1 MAYSSPS
8 TFEAAGGAR
17 TQPIRLGYDL
27 AVLGRGAGYKLSMR
41 RIENDEPITENELLR
56 LQERL
61 HALDLA
67 IFRELRM
74 STVFGQLADAG
85 MAKLLPLLAN
95 RKTRIDGQRL
105 RILEATLKPRVQ
117 AEPSPRGGLRVRL
130 TLEDVRGELRSLDDG
145 RLLAGSQ
152 AFYLVEHRAYPVESP
167 APWELARW
175 SRDPVVTLDLD
186 LGPNRRDQLT
196 RELRKAGIPE
206 GDLELLAVQRQ
217 PPKAIVV
224 TFEAIPDDIEEPTV
238 YVHLDADYGT
248 ERSPI
253 FSTRPSDPY
262 IRAADGHGLVE
273 RDLVAE
279 ESARR
284 EIQSIG
290 FKFDKAESVYIAR
303 GEVALRAMDPN
314 SSLFPSYWL
323 IQRGEDAPR
332 FHRDLDL
339 SAEVALLE
347 DRGLLDLRVDINAV
361 DDDDRAVEALVDMKE
376 LLKWLASG
384 RKYVRLADGSFVA
397 PSAKFRKSLRILEDL
412 GADSERAL
420 ISPLCVGLLRAIGDN
435 DGVKAAD
442 DATKAWL
449 AELNGDSAPE
459 VVEPPESMQAILR
472 DYQRRGL
479 DWLSMLHRHKLTGI
493 LADDMGLGKTV
504 QGLALLGN
512 VRRREGP
519 MPSLV
524 VAPTSVTTVWRD
536 EAERFMPDLKVVLW
550 AGPPKLRRETDVTDA
565 DLVVTSYGIL
575 RRDVEILSKIDFRY
589 VMLDEAQ
596 SAKNASSQNARAVR
610 KLKSQRRLALT
621 GTPIENR
628 PDELWSVF
636 DFLAPGFLGSLR
648 QFRKR
653 YARPIER
660 GENEPKELL
669 RARVRPLV
677 LRRLKSEV
685 AKDLPP
691 KMESV
696 VKCDMVSAQ
705 RALYDHV
712 AGELRDSVQKK
723 IQKVGIE
730 RAHLDILAAL
740 TRLRQICCDPALLP
754 APDGSKVPGSAK
766 LDLFEELMREALE
779 GEHRVVVFS
788 QFVEMQKRIITVLK
802 SLGVDPLWLHGGTR
816 NRDKVVARFQDPE
829 GPPVIVVSLRAG
841 GTGLTLTRA
850 DTVVHYDPWWN
861 PAVEQQATDRAHRL
875 GQNEQVNVYKLVCRS
890 SIEERVLTLAESKQ
904 SLAREL
910 LGSDGSSGTK
920 HITSHDVLALLG

>member
-8 TFEAAGGAR
+8 TFEATGGVRADA
-17 TQPIRLGYDL
+17 IRLGYDL
-27 AVLGRGAGYKLSMR
+27 AVLGRGAGYKLAMR
-41 RIENDEPITENELLR
+41 SLKDGEPVTENQLLR
-56 LQERL
+56 LQDKL

-67 IFRELRM
+67 IFRELRLA
-74 STVFGQLADAG
+74 TVFGQLSDSG
-85 MAKLLPLLAN
+85 MAKLLPLLAQ
-95 RKTRIDGQRL
+95 RKTRVDGDRL
-105 RILEATLKPRVQ
+105 RILEVSLKPRVQ
-117 AEPSPRGGLRVRL
+117 AEPGKRGGLRVNL
-130 TLEDVRGELRSLDDG
+130 VLANPKGELLSLDDG

-152 AFYLVEHRAYPVESP
+152 AFYLVGNRAYPVDSP
-167 APWELARW
+167 APWELSSWAKEP
-175 SRDPVVTLDLD
+175 SVLLDLD
-186 LGPNRRDQLT
+186 LGPGRRDQLS
-196 RELRKAGIPE
+196 RELRKAGVPDE
-206 GDLELLAVQRQ
+206 DLALLAVQRQ
-217 PPKAIVV
+217 PPRAFVV
-224 TFEAIPDDIEEPTV
+224 SFEPVPNDIEEPTV
-238 YVHLDADYGT
+238 YVNLDADYGT
-248 ERSPI
+248 ERTPI
-253 FSTRPSDPY
+253 FSTRPTDPY
-262 IRAADGHGLVE
+262 IRAADGHGLLE

-284 EIQSIG
+284 EIQALG
-290 FKFDKAESVYIAR
+290 FKFDKAESIYIAR
-303 GEVALRAMDPN
+303 GEVALKAMDPN
-314 SSLFPSYWL
+314 SNLFPPYWMVV
-323 IQRGEDAPR
+323 RGKNSPK
-332 FHRDLDL
+332 FHRDLDM

-347 DRGLLDLRVDINAV
+347 DRGLLDLRVDISAV
-361 DDDDRAVEALVDMKE
+361 DDDATAVEALIDMKD
-376 LLKWLASG
+376 LLKWLSTG
-384 RKYVRLADGSFVA
+384 NKYIRLADGSFVA
-397 PSAKFRKSLRILEDL
+397 PSAAFRKSLRVLEDL

-420 ISPLCVGLLRAIGDN
+420 ISPLCVGLLRAIGNN
-435 DGVKAAD
+435 DGVRAAD
-442 DATKAWL
+442 EATRAWL
-449 AELNGDSAPE
+449 AELNGDSEPE
-459 VVEPPESMQAILR
+459 QVEPPEGMKAILR

-504 QGLALLGN
+504 QALSLISN
-512 VRRREGP
+512 VRRELGP
-519 MPSLV
+519 MPTLV

-536 EAERFMPDLKVVLW
+536 EAERFTPELNVILW
-550 AGPPKLRRETDVTDA
+550 AGPPKSRRDLDVAAA

-575 RRDVEILSKIDFRY
+575 RRDVDILSKIDFRY
-589 VMLDEAQ
+589 VLLDEAQ

-653 YARPIER
+653 YARSIER
-660 GENEPKELL
+660 GESDAKELL

-685 AKDLPP
+685 AQDLPP

-696 VKCDMVSAQ
+696 VRCDMLPAQ

-712 AGELRDSVQKK
+712 AGELRESVQKK
-723 IQKVGIE
+723 IQKIGIE

-740 TRLRQICCDPALLP
+740 TRLRQICCHPELLP
-754 APDGSKVPGSAK
+754 APDGAKVPGSAK
-766 LDLFEELMREALE
+766 LELFEELMREALE

-788 QFVEMQKRIITVLK
+788 QFVQMQKKLIRVLEG
-802 SLGVDPLWLHGGTR
+802 LGVQPLWLHGGTR
-816 NRDKVVARFQDPE
+816 NRDKVVANFQDPE

-875 GQNEQVNVYKLVCRS
+875 GQDQQVNVYKLVCRS
-890 SIEERVLTLAESKQ
+890 SIEERVVKLAESKQ
-904 SLAREL
+904 ALAKEL
-910 LGSDGSSGTK
+910 LGSEGTSGGK
-920 HITSHDVLALLG
+920 HITTEDVLALLG